1 MLPEDPATGENEM
14 VNPVR
19 LTSKLLVSSQ
29 IAPEDLPSLDALG
42 IRTIVCN
49 RPDGE
54 GASQPSAE
62 TLEQT
67 ARDLGMTF
75 TSLPMTPKFEMREG
89 DAARF
94 GEILDGAQG
103 EVLAFCRTG
112 KRSVSMW
119 ARSQLGKLE
128 TAEIERVAAQS
139 GFDVADYLERVLD
152 EEAMPAARPPTVHEA
167 PNRGWFKWLT
177 GSR

>member
-1 MLPEDPATGENEM
+1 M

-29 IAPEDLPSLDALG
+29 IAADDLPTLDALG

-54 GASQPSAE
+54 DASQPSAE
-62 TLEQT
+62 TLEQA

-75 TSLPMTPKFEMREG
+75 TSLPMTPRMEMRDG
-89 DAARF
+89 DATRF
-94 GEILDGAQG
+94 GEILEGAQG

-119 ARSQLGKLE
+119 ARSQLGTLE
-128 TAEIERVAAQS
+128 TDEIERTAAQS
-139 GFDVADYLERVLD
+139 GFDVADYLERVQD
-152 EEAMPAARPPTVHEA
+152 EQDKPATKPPTVHDA
-167 PNRGWFKWLT
+167 PNRGWFRWLT